1 MLPSVHVMGRYSN
14 QGVAPEILGRCLDLD
29 MAKSMNRAPRPT
41 PRRLKDKLNDSD
53 RAAIVMAYVA
63 GTDSITALAERYGV
77 SDYSIRLV
85 LRKAGIGPKWSTA
98 TDEQT
103 QRVAELWRLGKSM
116 DAIAAEVGMGPGAVR
131 LIVARTPR

>member
-1 MLPSVHVMGRYSN
+1 MGRYSN
-14 QGVAPEILGRCLDLD
+14 QGVASEILGRCLD
-29 MAKSMNRAPRPT
+29 MAAAKPANRAPRPA
-41 PRRLKDKLNDSD
+41 PRRLKDKLSDSD

-63 GTDSITALAERYGV
+63 GAASIAALAQRYGV

-85 LRKAGIGPKWSTA
+85 LRQADIGPKRRTA
-98 TDEQT
+98 AAEQH

-116 DAIAAEVGMGPGAVR
+116 DAIASELGMGPGAVR